1 MSKVKADSYKI
12 EELRSKS
19 IDELRGLLVELK
31 KEQINQRFRLATS
44 QQESAAEIA
53 VVRKAVARI
62 KLLLSEE
69 RKKNNNA
76 APKASA
82 AQS

>member
-1 MSKVKADSYKI
+1 MSKIKADTYKI
-12 EELRSKS
+12 EELRGKS
-19 IDELRGLLVELK
+19 VDELRALLVELK

-44 QQESAAEIA
+44 QQESTAEIA

-62 KLLLSEE
+62 KLLLGEE
-69 RKKNNNA
+69 RRKNNSA